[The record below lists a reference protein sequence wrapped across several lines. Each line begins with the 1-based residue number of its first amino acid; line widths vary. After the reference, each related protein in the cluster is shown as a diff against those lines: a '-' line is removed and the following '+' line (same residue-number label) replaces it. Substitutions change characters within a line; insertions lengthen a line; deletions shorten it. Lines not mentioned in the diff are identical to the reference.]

1 MPSCFARAFPLLG
14 FCAVVFAQTTPS
26 TASQTGI
33 VEGDVTDSVTHK
45 PIAGARVM
53 LQADKGVLFTR
64 CDGNGRF
71 QFQPVPLGDGLVLA
85 DQAGYVGISQPPIPA
100 RLSPG
105 KTRIQVHILLQ
116 PAGIISGR
124 ITDTAGVAAEG
135 VTVELLQ
142 LRPVHPKPGSPAVA
156 GNPPEFAPARA
167 TLGDNQMVAI
177 ANSKANDLGE
187 YRFAGLPPGSYYVYA
202 WTDEDPADQEPVT
215 LRTYYP
221 RAIQLESASP
231 VAVSAGQEVSNIDIQ
246 AVRQIPRRI
255 AGHLV
260 PTVYSPKGHSFPIRT
275 QVVIWLADAPE
286 RSQGDL
292 NWQGGW
298 SGSDFAFGKFLPGK
312 YVIEALASDQPDFL
326 AERRFRAG
334 RRTFEL
340 SDKDLDNL
348 EIPMQ
353 PLFDLHGAVAFAKNC
368 PAAPVSVQAEAT
380 PSFVK
385 FDPRVADAATGAFT
399 LPGLFPAR
407 YTLTIRPQPPRTAAK
422 MRYSVASAQLG
433 DQDVLKSGF
442 ELDGPPAGTL
452 RIAITC
458 GGQPG
463 AGEVAR

>member
-1 MPSCFARAFPLLG
+1 MPACIRRALSLFGLCALL
-14 FCAVVFAQTTPS
+14 FSQTPS
-26 TASQTGI
+26 PTTSRTGT

-45 PIAGARVM
+45 PIAGARVR
-53 LQADKGVLFTR
+53 LQAGERVLFTG

-71 QFQPVPLGDGLVLA
+71 QFQPVPLGDGFVLA
-85 DQAGYVGISQPPIPA
+85 DQPGYPGISQPPIPA
-100 RLSPG
+100 PLSPG
-105 KTRIQVHILLQ
+105 KTRVQVHILLQ
-116 PAGIISGR
+116 PYGVISGR
-124 ITDTAGVAAEG
+124 ITDPAGVPAEG

-142 LRPVHPKPGSPAVA
+142 LRPVHPKPGSPADA

-167 TLGDNQMVAI
+167 TLGDNLMVAI

-187 YRFAGLPPGSYYVYA
+187 YRFAGLAPGSYYVYA

-221 RAIQLESASP
+221 RAIQPESASP

-255 AGHLV
+255 AGRLV

-275 QVVIWLADAPE
+275 EVVIWLADAPAQ
-286 RSQGDL
+286 SQGDL

-298 SGSDFAFGKFLPGK
+298 PGSDFAFGKFLPGK

-326 AERRFRAG
+326 DWRRFQAG

-353 PLFDLHGAVAFAKNC
+353 PFVNMRGDVAFAKNC
-368 PAAPVSVQAEAT
+368 PAVPVSIQAEAN
-380 PSFVK
+380 PAFVK
-385 FDPRVADAATGAFT
+385 FDSRVADAATGAFT
-399 LPGLFPAR
+399 LPSLFPAR
-407 YTLTIRPQPPRTAAK
+407 YTLTIRPQPPRTSAIL
-422 MRYSVASAQLG
+422 RYSVASAQLG
-433 DQDVLKSGF
+433 GQDVLKDGF

-452 RIAITC
+452 RISITC
-458 GGQPG
+458 SGQPG
-463 AGEVAR
+463 AGEVVR

>member
-1 MPSCFARAFPLLG
+1 MPSCIRRALPLFGLCSLL
-14 FCAVVFAQTTPS
+14 FSQTPS
-26 TASQTGI
+26 PTTSQTGT

-45 PIAGARVM
+45 PIAGARVR
-53 LQADKGVLFTR
+53 LQAGDRVLFTR
-64 CDGNGRF
+64 CDENGRF
-71 QFQPVPLGDGLVLA
+71 QFQPVPLGEVLVLA
-85 DQAGYVGISQPPIPA
+85 DQPGYLGISQPPIPA

-105 KTRIQVHILLQ
+105 KTRTQVHSLLQ
-116 PAGIISGR
+116 PYGVISGR
-124 ITDTAGVAAEG
+124 ITDPAGVAAEG

-187 YRFAGLPPGSYYVYA
+187 YRFAGLAPGSYYVYA

-215 LRTYYP
+215 RRTYYP
-221 RAIQLESASP
+221 RAIQPESARP

-275 QVVIWLADAPE
+275 EVVIWLADDPAQS
-286 RSQGDL
+286 RGDL

-326 AERRFRAG
+326 AERRFQAG

-353 PLFDLHGAVAFAKNC
+353 PLLDLHGAVAFAKNC

-380 PSFVK
+380 PAFVK

-399 LPGLFPAR
+399 LPSLFPAR
-407 YTLTIRPQPPRTAAK
+407 YALTIRPQPPRTAAK
-422 MRYSVASAQLG
+422 LRYSVASAQLG
-433 DQDVLKSGF
+433 GQDVLKDGF

-452 RIAITC
+452 RISITC